1 MRKISVPCYIK
12 NGGHMHIINVPMG
25 VFVRLRL
32 KRLCDELL
40 ARAAV
45 LQTFV
50 AAEATPAT
58 LELLR
63 GLSKIL
69 SLNLKPKKSR
79 EAANTLLAD
88 NEINLSKKVSLSANE
103 EEEINLVSFA
113 ISCGLIAILFLLGA
127 HLNYLESLN

>member
-1 MRKISVPCYIK
+1 
-12 NGGHMHIINVPMG
+12 MHIVNVPMG

-40 ARAAV
+40 ARAAT

-69 SLNLKPKKSR
+69 SLNLKPKSNR
-79 EAANTLLAD
+79 EAAKTLLAE
-88 NEINLSKKVSLSANE
+88 NEINLSEKVSLSANE

-113 ISCGLIAILFLLGA
+113 ISCSLIAVLFLLGA